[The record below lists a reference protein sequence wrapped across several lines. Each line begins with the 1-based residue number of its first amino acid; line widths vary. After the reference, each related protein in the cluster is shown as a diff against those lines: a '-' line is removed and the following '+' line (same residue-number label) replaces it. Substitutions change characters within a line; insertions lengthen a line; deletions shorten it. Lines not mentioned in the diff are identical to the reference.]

1 MKSIKEYLT
10 YFEKSDVPSWL
21 SSYKKGQAFSAQKF
35 FAEKTV
41 FYPGSGCDGHPV
53 ALFGGSHAA
62 HSFIYADYGISAKS
76 IIEGL
81 NDSARGFHGYDLFEV
96 LELQERDIVPNGWR
110 PTLAYE
116 NLKHRI
122 KGMNRFAIEKFAF
135 LAVLERKDKFDEKH
149 GPERLAILF
158 LGADGI
164 ASYDAIYC
172 QPNSFESPFAIL
184 IEDHGFGGNYDSFGS
199 GSLLEKISESAII
212 SPKYILTNN
221 SGRLW
226 HSYKDLNL
234 DHSVGGMHRT
244 HRRLYKKCH
253 G

>member
-1 MKSIKEYLT
+1 MKSIKEYLI
-10 YFEKSDVPSWL
+10 YFEKSDVPNWL
-21 SSYKKGQAFSAQKF
+21 RSYKKGNAFSALGF
-35 FAEKTV
+35 FTEKTV

-53 ALFGGSHAA
+53 ALFGGSHAT
-62 HSFIYADYGISAKS
+62 HSFIYADYGTSAKR
-76 IIEGL
+76 IIEEL
-81 NDSARGFHGYDLFEV
+81 KDPTTSFHGYDLFDV
-96 LELQERDIVPNGWR
+96 LELNEKDIVPNGWR

-122 KGMNRFAIEKFAF
+122 KDINKFATEKFAF
-135 LAVLERKDKFDEKH
+135 LAVLERKYTFDERH

-172 QPNSFESPFAIL
+172 QPSIFEPPFAIL

-199 GSLLEKISESAII
+199 GSLLERISNSAKIF
-212 SPKYILTNN
+212 PKYILTNN
-221 SGRLW
+221 SDRLW
-226 HSYKDLNL
+226 HSYEDLNL
-234 DHSVGGMHRT
+234 DYSVGGMHET